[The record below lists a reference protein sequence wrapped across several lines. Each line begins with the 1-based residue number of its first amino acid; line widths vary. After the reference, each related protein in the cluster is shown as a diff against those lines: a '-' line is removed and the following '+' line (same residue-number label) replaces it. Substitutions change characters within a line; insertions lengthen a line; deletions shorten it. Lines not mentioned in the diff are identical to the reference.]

1 MATAVPHMKDKGV
14 SQVYC
19 GYDAS
24 VGVAVNEDGDIF
36 VWGDVKHQVADPK
49 IQARIRSNTINF
61 SNAEKDHVIS
71 DTADRSLEQTFRYVT
86 DAEIVLKETFE
97 DLKTCNYNLVTTR
110 KSFWHGGSIL

>member
-1 MATAVPHMKDKGV
+1 M
-14 SQVYC
+14 
-19 GYDAS
+19 
-24 VGVAVNEDGDIF
+24 NEDGDIF

-86 DAEIVLKETFE
+86 DGNCLERDI
-97 DLKTCNYNLVTTR
+97 
-110 KSFWHGGSIL
+110 